1 MEVEAWLDMD
11 ERIDGSSRWMTFD
24 DEQPLLYTVMT
35 VERLGER
42 NVLYETVTVTGKCQ
56 DSES

>member
-1 MEVEAWLDMD
+1 
-11 ERIDGSSRWMTFD
+11 MTFD

-42 NVLYETVTVTGKCQ
+42 IILDETVTVTGLCQ
-56 DSES
+56 DSESGDVEI

>member
-1 MEVEAWLDMD
+1 
-11 ERIDGSSRWMTFD
+11 MTFD

-42 NVLYETVTVTGKCQ
+42 IVLDEMVTVTGKCQ